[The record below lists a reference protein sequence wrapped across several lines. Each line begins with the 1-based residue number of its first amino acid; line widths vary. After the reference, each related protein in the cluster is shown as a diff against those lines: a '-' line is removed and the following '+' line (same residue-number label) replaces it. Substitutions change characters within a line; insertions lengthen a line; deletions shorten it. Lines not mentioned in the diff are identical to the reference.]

1 MLYVSGRLSVSSSL
15 GDVTSPH
22 PAGLAQLVE
31 HLICNHEVASSIL
44 APGSSQMPTPPHA
57 GQVSPAA
64 DRMWALPGEVNPGY
78 GGRGCPQM
86 PRGGDVNA
94 TIRSAFGLLA
104 VLTLVTSAC
113 GSDDDSSTVEESAGS
128 GTEVTVA
135 SGDDEFDLSAY
146 GTDRPEGVVGGAVF
160 DAMTFLTYPE
170 EMAVCTSE
178 TLLSS
183 TTEEQLLAD
192 GIEVI
197 EEAAVDAALACGA
210 DEEAMDS
217 LRFKLQDSELN
228 SDES

>member
-1 MLYVSGRLSVSSSL
+1 M
-15 GDVTSPH
+15 
-22 PAGLAQLVE
+22 
-31 HLICNHEVASSIL
+31 
-44 APGSSQMPTPPHA
+44 
-57 GQVSPAA
+57 
-64 DRMWALPGEVNPGY
+64 
-78 GGRGCPQM
+78 
-86 PRGGDVNA
+86 NA

-192 GIEVI
+192 GIQVI
-197 EEAAVDAALACGA
+197 EEAAVEAALACGA